1 MDIYNDVVYR
11 LSQLGYTVPA
21 GDTPDAAVNYAINR
35 AAEKIKANINRTEI
49 PDGLHFSFSIRKQ
62 PGSLMRALISQP
74 QPKRL
79 TRVMFPLN
87 LRAQTMAAPR
97 RRQGLI
103 S

>member
-21 GDTPDAAVNYAINR
+21 GDTPDAAVNYSINR
-35 AAEKIKANINRTEI
+35 GAEKIKANINR
-49 PDGLHFSFSIRKQ
+49 PGFSFSIRKQ

-74 QPKRL
+74 PPKRL
-79 TRVMFPLN
+79 PRVMFPLN

-103 S
+103 N